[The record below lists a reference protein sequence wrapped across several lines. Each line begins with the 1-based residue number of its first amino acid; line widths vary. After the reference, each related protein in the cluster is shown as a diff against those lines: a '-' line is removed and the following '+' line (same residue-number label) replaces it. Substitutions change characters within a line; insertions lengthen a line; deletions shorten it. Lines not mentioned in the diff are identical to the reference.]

1 MYCIEEIKL
10 ARLFEQLNALPQY
23 VCYKLIQNIGK
34 VEMKGMIKKTP
45 ALGLNC
51 DIKHEGN
58 YVKGGYMKLE
68 GTSRDADRSNMEF
81 NNGSI
86 SL

>member
-1 MYCIEEIKL
+1 
-10 ARLFEQLNALPQY
+10 
-23 VCYKLIQNIGK
+23 
-34 VEMKGMIKKTP
+34 MKGMIKKTP